1 MINARNFIDCYFCN
15 IYKLFSILV
24 EKKEYSLFGI
34 RKKQLLI
41 LDERKLFIRYSE
53 SCNFQLIRQPFPKG
67 ENNNETDHS
76 LTYTRATLTFT
87 FPGPCKNS
95 CKFAIKETI
104 STRVGSWCRRAAQ
117 RADRAT
123 PISHGVTRFQ
133 QLFIFISE
141 VPASCKEQF
150 FQDGSRVH
158 VNLTKKKKKKKE
170 KKGKVREK

>member
-1 MINARNFIDCYFCN
+1 MHGILSIVIYN

-76 LTYTRATLTFT
+76 LTYTRATLTFLT
-87 FPGPCKNS
+87 ALHFPDRVKIPANS
-95 CKFAIKETI
+95 RSKK
-104 STRVGSWCRRAAQ
+104 Q
-117 RADRAT
+117 
-123 PISHGVTRFQ
+123 FQ
-133 QLFIFISE
+133 QGWAVGAE
-141 VPASCKEQF
+141 
-150 FQDGSRVH
+150 GRH
-158 VNLTKKKKKKKE
+158 
-170 KKGKVREK
+170 KGPIALPRYRTG